1 MICLPQN
8 KTGVPMKLR
17 NFCAE
22 FKRESAQQ
30 VLNQNYTVIPLQQR
44 NSLTC
49 ALFIEAA
56 GR

>member
-1 MICLPQN
+1 
-8 KTGVPMKLR
+8 MKLR

-22 FKRESAQQ
+22 FKRESAQL
-30 VLNQNYTVIPLQQR
+30 VLNQNYTVIQLLPQR
-44 NSLTC
+44 ISLTC

>member
-1 MICLPQN
+1 
-8 KTGVPMKLR
+8 MKLR

-30 VLNQNYTVIPLQQR
+30 VLDHDYTVIPLLQR
-44 NSLTC
+44 GSLTC